1 MIRSILFNI
10 VFYTIFILY
19 IATMYPITYFCSPEM
34 TLKLS
39 YRPVTRWLLFC
50 LKYIARVD
58 YEISGLEN
66 IPAGQFIIGC
76 NHQSAWETF
85 IFSILFDNLA
95 IVIKKELLDKPIAG
109 LYFKR
114 LGCIPIDRSSPIK
127 AIKTLLKSGSE
138 AYKNGKSILIFPNG
152 TRASADEHV
161 EYKSGIYALYK
172 SLNIPVIPAHVNSG
186 EHWARNSFRK
196 IPGTINLDF
205 KCAIQPELS
214 KDEFFA
220 EFEKSIDSR
229 S

>member
-10 VFYTIFILY
+10 IFYTFFILY
-19 IATMYPITYFCSPEM
+19 ITIMYPVTYFCSADM

-50 LKYIARVD
+50 LKYLAKID
-58 YEISGLEN
+58 YKISGIEN
-66 IPAGQFIIGC
+66 IPSGQFIIGC

-95 IVIKKELLDKPIAG
+95 IVIKKELLNKPIAG
-109 LYFKR
+109 LYFKK

-127 AIKTLLKSGSE
+127 AIKTLMTSGFE
-138 AYKNGKSILIFPNG
+138 AYKRGNSILIFPNG
-152 TRASADEHV
+152 TRSSSRELV

-172 SLNIPVIPAHVNSG
+172 TLQIPVIPAHVNSG

-196 IPGTINLDF
+196 IPGTIQLDF
-205 KCAIQPELS
+205 KHPITPGLD
-214 KDEFFA
+214 KTEFFNK
-220 EFEKSIDSR
+220 FEKEINQ
-229 S
+229 

>member
-1 MIRSILFNI
+1 MFRSILFNI
-10 VFYTIFILY
+10 IFYTVFILY
-19 IATMYPITYFCSPEM
+19 IAIIYPAIYFCTPQM

-50 LKYIARVD
+50 LKYLAHID
-58 YEISGLEN
+58 YKISGLEN
-66 IPAGQFIIGC
+66 IPDGQFIIGC

-95 IVIKKELLDKPIAG
+95 IVIKKELLNKPIAG

-114 LGCIPIDRSSPIK
+114 LGCIPIDRASPIK
-127 AIKTLLKSGSE
+127 AIKTLITSGSE

-152 TRASADEHV
+152 TRASANEQV

-172 SLNIPVIPAHVNSG
+172 ALQIPVIPAHVNSG
-186 EHWARNSFRK
+186 EHWARNSFKK

-205 KCAIQPELS
+205 KKPIVPGLDKAAFFDELEN
-214 KDEFFA
+214 K
-220 EFEKSIDSR
+220 IDK
-229 S
+229 

>member
-10 VFYTIFILY
+10 VFYAIFISY
-19 IATMYPITYFCSPEM
+19 IAIMYPITYFCSPEL

-50 LKYIARVD
+50 LKYFSRID
-58 YEISGLEN
+58 YKITGMEKVPL
-66 IPAGQFIIGC
+66 GQFIIGC

-95 IVIKKELLDKPIAG
+95 IVIKQELLNKPIAG

-127 AIKTLLKSGSE
+127 AIKTLLKYGNE
-138 AYKNGKSILIFPNG
+138 AYKLGKSILIFPNG
-152 TRASADEHV
+152 TRSSVDEHV
-161 EYKSGIYALYK
+161 EYKSGIFALYK
-172 SLNIPVIPAHVNSG
+172 SLNIPVIPVHVNSG
-186 EHWARNSFRK
+186 EHWGRNSFKK

-205 KCAIQPELS
+205 KDPINPGLD
-214 KDEFFA
+214 KDAFLE
-220 EFEKSIDSR
+220 EFENSMK
-229 S
+229 